1 MRLLPT
7 RRKKAEAPDQASA
20 PEVEGDGAVSR
31 EEVEA
36 AANDPGGEPVGAAR
50 LDGDGARDADDDL
63 EDDGPEEAPGD
74 AAIAMAEAEG
84 EGEGEPAPPPSRE
97 PTAGPPADDGPD
109 GTGPDG
115 TGPDGDGEAR
125 LPVSFY
131 VEGLFKNDKP
141 PGRDELE
148 RQAEADFRAAI
159 APALSPLRELV
170 PDASSPEEAMEALA
184 ERQGEYVPDP
194 EGPNSGFDPYR
205 RGPADTAVYY
215 RIRRHFEKP
224 SRRVGF
230 SRDWRPPPGLAKPEL
245 PSGQR
250 SRRS

>member
-1 MRLLPT
+1 MRLLPS
-7 RRKKAEAPDQASA
+7 RRKKADASDQASA
-20 PEVEGDGAVSR
+20 PEVDGNGAASS

-36 AANDPGGEPVGAAR
+36 DPDAERAGTAR
-50 LDGDGARDADDDL
+50 VDGDGARRADDDL
-63 EDDGPEEAPGD
+63 EDDGPEDAPGD
-74 AAIAMAEAEG
+74 AAIAMAEAE
-84 EGEGEPAPPPSRE
+84 PAPSPPSPQ
-97 PTAGPPADDGPD
+97 PTAGPPADDGP
-109 GTGPDG
+109 GGNGPG
-115 TGPDGDGEAR
+115 GNGPGGNGPGGNGEAR

-131 VEGLFKNDKP
+131 VEGLFKHDRP
-141 PGRDELE
+141 PGRDQLE

-159 APALSPLRELV
+159 APALSPLREVV
-170 PDASSPEEAMEALA
+170 PDASSPEEALQALA

-230 SRDWRPPPGLAKPEL
+230 GREAWRPPPGLAKPEL